1 MLCGVICLSH
11 SPLMHHNRAPGD
23 VEARWNGAIAEARRY
38 LVDVEADLC
47 LVFFPDHL
55 NGFLYNLLPPFCVG
69 AAGQSLGD
77 FGTVPGPINIPEAI
91 AADCHAFCV
100 ARSIDAAISYDMLV
114 DHGGTQPFEMLAD
127 IDRMS
132 GFVPLLINCIAPPM
146 PSFTRAREIGRIVG
160 DWAAQRRERIVII
173 GSGGLSHDPPLP
185 SIETAQGIVAERLRK
200 GGLLYYRDRIARQHR
215 VLAEGKSVRSGGSK
229 VRPLNPEWD
238 RATITDL
245 AAGKLDLFDQLSTKE
260 ISDAAGNGA
269 HELRTWVAALSA
281 MDAVGGFEAPLVF
294 YEAVDEWITGM
305 GLLVAKP
312 KADRP
317 KTSPQSA

>member
-1 MLCGVICLSH
+1 MLCGAICLSH

-23 VEARWNGAIAEARRY
+23 VEARWNDAVAGARRF

-47 LVFFPDHL
+47 LIFFPDHL

-69 AAGQSLGD
+69 AAGHSLGD

-91 AADCHAFCV
+91 AADCHAFCIDHG
-100 ARSIDAAISYDMLV
+100 IDAAISYDMLV

-132 GFVPLLINCIAPPM
+132 GFVPLLLNCIAPPL
-146 PSFTRAREIGRIVG
+146 PSFARAREIGRIVG
-160 DWAAQRRERIVII
+160 EWAAQRAERIVII

-185 SIETAQGIVAERLRK
+185 SIATAQGAVAERLRS
-200 GGLLYYRDRIARQHR
+200 GSPLDYRDRIARQHR
-215 VLAEGKSVRSGGSK
+215 VLAEGKFFRSGGAS

-238 RATITDL
+238 RVAITEL
-245 AAGKLDLFDQLSTKE
+245 AAGKLDRFDQLSMKSIADE
-260 ISDAAGNGA
+260 AGNGA

-294 YEAVDEWITGM
+294 YEAIDEWITGM
-305 GLLVAKP
+305 GLLVAQPKP
-312 KADRP
+312 HRP
-317 KTSPQSA
+317 ETSQRGE